1 MAYYSGPPTTP
12 TDLSVECP
20 DVAVVVWRPG
30 FDGGSEQT
38 FVIEY
43 SSNQSLWQTHRP
55 KLAADSLKED
65 YLRTFVNDISPN
77 TLYFFR
83 IKAHNAFGEAVSE
96 SDVNCTR
103 QSKKYQFICL
113 DDTCYIPLF
122 LRLYEHLF
130 INIPQCY
137 VYRKYSFGA

>member
-1 MAYYSGPPTTP
+1 MAFYSGPPTTP

-20 DVAVVVWRPG
+20 DAAVVAWKPG

-43 SSNQSLWQTHRP
+43 SSNQSSWQTHRP
-55 KLAADSLKED
+55 KLAAASLNED
-65 YLRTFVNDISPN
+65 YLRTFVNDISSN

-103 QSKKYQFICL
+103 QSKK
-113 DDTCYIPLF
+113 
-122 LRLYEHLF
+122 
-130 INIPQCY
+130 
-137 VYRKYSFGA
+137 